1 MNKHQNLQIL
11 PLINHYPLNFL
22 IDYIYIIPCILFF
35 IKNKISVSINY
46 TTETSLAYHSD
57 NLLKSNKK
65 GIFGHCTNS
74 IQ

>member
-35 IKNKISVSINY
+35 LSKIKYQLVLI
-46 TTETSLAYHSD
+46 T
-57 NLLKSNKK
+57 LLKPA
-65 GIFGHCTNS
+65 
-74 IQ
+74 